1 MRPLALALVLG
12 VSLGT
17 SVARATPPSPE
28 EDVLGLVPQPLY
40 ADQVRAHYYHLLSRS
55 PTKAFLWELGLPGAG
70 HIYTGFPIQAAVA
83 IGLTVAGAAMW
94 IGGAVR
100 DSPGWWWAGM
110 ATFTVGRTY
119 GLISAPVSAALLNAA
134 YRRQL
139 GIREPD

>member
-1 MRPLALALVLG
+1 MSAG
-12 VSLGT
+12 VG
-17 SVARATPPSPE
+17 VARAQPPGAEEEVPGLMPE
-28 EDVLGLVPQPLY
+28 PLY
-40 ADQVRAHYYHLLSRS
+40 ASEVRAHYYRLLSRS
-55 PTKAFLWELGLPGAG
+55 PTKAFLWELALPGAG

-83 IGLTVAGAAMW
+83 IGLSVAGAAMW

-110 ATFTVGRTY
+110 ATFTLGRSY

-139 GIREPD
+139 GIIEPD

>member
-1 MRPLALALVLG
+1 MRFAALALVLCLSVGSG
-12 VSLGT
+12 VAHAEPPT
-17 SVARATPPSPE
+17 SDEPAA
-28 EDVLGLVPQPLY
+28 GLVPAPLY
-40 ADQVRAHYYHLLSRS
+40 ASQVRAHYYSLLSRS
-55 PTKAFLWELGLPGAG
+55 PTKAFLWELALPGAG

-83 IGLTVAGAAMW
+83 IGLSVAGAAMW

-110 ATFTVGRTY
+110 ATFTLGRTY

-139 GIREPD
+139 GIRAPD